1 MKVAYYVENPGMS
14 RMTAL
19 SVASLKKA
27 MPAAEVIQMSPERL
41 PTGDWADTRVV
52 TPEEGDFFVRR
63 VIANAMLGDGEILY
77 PDSDTIFHSSVE
89 HVFDPNYGAFDVA
102 LPQIADPDVRYS
114 AGIVFSRVAR
124 FWSEQA
130 VMKLRRTDDGKP
142 FTTDL
147 LRFFTKFVDAWDG
160 LVWRLDESRYER
172 VPKNADDRCHGAC
185 IVHYRGPRKKWM
197 PGYTGWPIET
207 VFHNV

>member
-19 SVASLKKA
+19 SVKSLKRH
-27 MPAAEVIQMSPERL
+27 MSDVEVVQMSPQRL
-41 PTGDWADTRVV
+41 PTGDWADTRVE
-52 TPEEGDFFVRR
+52 TPEQGDFFVRR

-77 PDSDTIFHSSVE
+77 PDSAKLFLGDVR
-89 HVFDPNYGAFDVA
+89 HVFEAEFDVA
-102 LPQIADPDVRYS
+102 LPEIDDPDVRYS

-130 VMKLRRTDDGKP
+130 VMKLRRTDDGRP

-160 LVWRLDESRYER
+160 EVLQLQESRYER
-172 VPKNADDRCHGAC
+172 VPKSRGDPCDGAL
-185 IVHYRGPRKKWM
+185 IVHYRGPRKQFM
-197 PGYTGWPIET
+197 PGYDGWTIET

>member
-1 MKVAYYVENPGMS
+1 MRIAYYVENPGMS

-19 SVASLKKA
+19 SVASVKA
-27 MPAAEVIQMSPERL
+27 HMPDAEVVQMSPARL
-41 PTGDWADTRVV
+41 ETGAWADSRVV

-77 PDSDTIFHSSVE
+77 PDSDTRFVGDVR
-89 HVFDPNYGAFDVA
+89 HVFEGEFDVA
-102 LPQIADPDVRYS
+102 LPQIDDPDVRYS
-114 AGIVFSRVAR
+114 AGIVFSRRAR

-130 VMKLRRTDDGKP
+130 VMKLRQTDDGRP

-160 LVWRLDESRYER
+160 EVLRLEERRYER
-172 VPKNADDRCHGAC
+172 VPRSQGDPCEGAL
-185 IVHYRGPRKKWM
+185 IVHYRGPRKRWM
-197 PGYTGWPIET
+197 PGYTGWEIET